1 MNTNILSIE
10 ASQTMNNWYAEQ
22 TGAISKRNVILLIV
36 ALSVVFA
43 FISVAGSAY
52 GLYYDM
58 FLDYGHEFSLALGI
72 IGGVAIE
79 TIKIIGVIGFF
90 AWASYQEKTIFGVLL
105 IGATVIAIALHYK
118 GADNMERTKSVLV
131 VQEVQKRN
139 MLMQDRENARKDKI
153 VNIAN
158 DIVRN
163 GTIADDII
171 AMKTLSNIDSYSNSL
186 YSRGKISDLD
196 MMQINEVKRS
206 SKNRAEALK
215 IILPL
220 FEILSI
226 FGFLGAYLKTRSV
239 SVGVKAIVK
248 KRNEHNEVD
257 AALALLENEKS
268 SQEILTGQILQAMD
282 SNFKAKHKIDAA
294 QDPQETLAQKLQRL
308 YGVTEEELKAKVRTH
323 TDTQQD
329 ELVLLEDRFAEYKE
343 DKAEEVYD
351 EANEPIYTT
360 IENQKVRALDYKLF
374 NKEEREALL
383 IMYDNGHILPAE
395 HLTKR
400 TAIVA
405 ELRGSIKNIGEV
417 LTNLYGK
424 LLENGHIESSPRGY
438 KAKSA
443 LSKELWQEKES

>member
-1 MNTNILSIE
+1 MPSIQ
-10 ASQTMNNWYAEQ
+10 ASQTMNAWYAQQ
-22 TGAISKRNVILLIV
+22 TGAISKRNVILLV
-36 ALSVVFA
+36 VMLSVVFA

-58 FLDYGHEFSLALGI
+58 FLDYGHEFSLTLGI
-72 IGGVAIE
+72 IGGGAIE
-79 TIKIIGVIGFF
+79 VIKIIGVIGFF
-90 AWASYQEKTIFGVLL
+90 AWASYQEKTIFGTLL
-105 IGATVIAIALHYK
+105 IGATLIAVILHYK
-118 GADNMERTKSVLV
+118 GADNMQRTKSVLV

-139 MLMQDRENARKDKI
+139 MLMQDRENERKDKI
-153 VNIAN
+153 IDIAG
-158 DIVRN
+158 DVVSN
-163 GTIADDII
+163 GTIADDLI
-171 AMKTLSNIDSYSNSL
+171 AMKTLSNINSYSNSL
-186 YSRGKISDLD
+186 YAKGKISDLD
-196 MMQINEVKRS
+196 MMEINQVQRA

-215 IILPL
+215 TILPI

-239 SVGVKAIVK
+239 SDGVKAIVK
-248 KRNEHNEVD
+248 KKNEHDEVD
-257 AALALLENEKS
+257 AALALLQNQKS
-268 SQEILTGQILQAMD
+268 SQEALTDKILQAMD
-282 SNFKAKHKIDAA
+282 SNFKAKHQIDTA

-329 ELVLLEDRFAEYKE
+329 ELILLEDRFEKFKE
-343 DKAEEVYD
+343 HEE
-351 EANEPIYTT
+351 EPLKTENEPIYTT
-360 IENQKVRALDYKLF
+360 IENEKVRALDYKLY

-383 IMYDNGHILPAE
+383 VMYDNGHILPGE
-395 HLTKR
+395 HLVKR

-405 ELRGSIKNIGEV
+405 ELRGNMKNIGEV